1 MTESTD
7 HDSGFIADTVR
18 ATGLSPATIRR
29 SLRIGNG
36 IIPELLDSLADTD
49 IRNREADLLYLSFMT
64 PSEQLE
70 VLRLLREAPSPLTT
84 FPDVLDAAG
93 QTNPLPTQ
101 PQLMQ
106 RIWRH
111 ASESERL
118 EFLSWLAREEGH

>member
-1 MTESTD
+1 MINPTD
-7 HDSGFIADTVR
+7 DDSGFIADTVR
-18 ATGLSPATIRR
+18 ATGMSPATIRR

-36 IIPELLDSLADTD
+36 IIPELLDSLADTP

-70 VLRLLREAPSPLTT
+70 VLRLLREALSARTT
-84 FPDVLDAAG
+84 LSDVLDAAG
-93 QTNPLPTQ
+93 PATPLPTQ
-101 PQLMQ
+101 LQLMQ

-111 ASESERL
+111 TSETERQ